1 MLYSLIWLE
10 RMTVLLIRPAL
21 LEGREYLYF
30 LLSSLLLFL
39 FSISLEFYDYALLT
53 QFDDAVIEA
62 KVLKHYSKEKEG
74 VSYAVLKLRS
84 EDGGVFYITTKVP
97 LKDLRGYRVTVWIKT
112 RYLTFM
118 EYLKGFVTKGRVLS
132 LSRERAPQYEVGGYL
147 QRLHREPEIGAIYGA
162 LFVALPLE
170 HRLQKHFSSLGV
182 SHLLAISGFHLGVLT
197 FILFTLLRYPYR
209 RMQQIFFPYRHGS
222 RDLFIAVA
230 LILGSYLLFLGD
242 VASLIRAY
250 MMLLTGYL
258 LHDRGIKVISMQTLF
273 VSVVLLLA
281 LMPKLFFSIGFWL
294 SVSGVYFIFLYLY
307 FFKSV
312 PARVS
317 MVLIPVWVY
326 LLMTPVALVL
336 FGNYSL
342 YHPLSVVW
350 SLLFTLFYP
359 LSLLLH
365 LVGQGDLL
373 DTPLR
378 MILELPVEGKQFVI
392 SRYWLVPYLIMA
404 LLPVRYKNAL
414 YGLLLFSLG
423 VTVAAVYQ
431 VA

>member
-1 MLYSLIWLE
+1 
-10 RMTVLLIRPAL
+10 MTMLLIRPAL

-30 LLSSLLLFL
+30 LLSSLLLLL

-74 VSYAVLKLRS
+74 RVYTVLKLRS
-84 EDGGVFYITTKVP
+84 DEGADFYITTKAP

-112 RYLTFM
+112 GYLTFM

-132 LSRERAPQYEVGGYL
+132 LSRERAPQYEVGRYL
-147 QRLHREPEIGAIYGA
+147 QRLHSVSEIGAIYGA

-170 HRLQKHFSSLGV
+170 SRLQKHFSSLGV

-197 FILFTLLRYPYR
+197 FILFTLLRYPYCW
-209 RMQQIFFPYRHGS
+209 MQQAWFPYRHGS

-242 VASLIRAY
+242 VASLTRAY

-281 LMPKLFFSIGFWL
+281 LMPRLFFSIGFWL

-307 FFKSV
+307 FFKHVSSLL
-312 PARVS
+312 S

-359 LSLLLH
+359 LALLLH

-378 MILELPVEGKQFVI
+378 MILELPVEGRQFLI
-392 SRYWLVPYLIMA
+392 SFYWLAPYLVIA
-404 LLPVRYKNAL
+404 LLPLRYKSAL